1 MIVAWMLSALVF
13 TACMASA
20 AAAADSLARSFGRPT
35 RWLWCTA
42 LAAATIWPIL
52 VPAAVNT
59 LPQVR
64 LTAARLPAVSVLPDG
79 AALLGSPS
87 TPVSGAA
94 EILLLLAWAVASALL
109 VVRLVRGAGAL
120 RSIRD
125 RAERCTLDGVSVLV
139 TETLGPATIGLRR
152 GDVIVPRTMLA
163 LDASLRDL
171 VLRHEREHCL
181 AKDPRLLLASSVAV
195 ALFPWNAP
203 LWLIAR
209 RLRLALEIDCD
220 ARVLASGAEPKRY
233 GQLLLW
239 IAQHPGTIAL
249 APMLVAGQSHLERRI
264 VAMRSRLARPR
275 TAQLC
280 LAAGVLVAATFAA
293 CSEGSPNGPL
303 AGSNPA
309 TRPNEVAA
317 AVQRAVS
324 PVKAEGPYFEFQVE
338 RQVRQLP
345 GSGNLR
351 YPADMRRANQEGEVL
366 AQFVVRE
373 TGAVDITTFKALKS
387 TDPAFTA
394 AVANALPTMRFDA
407 AEIGGRKVPQL
418 VQQPFTFSLSRN

>member
-1 MIVAWMLSALVF
+1 MILSWMLSALMF
-13 TACMASA
+13 TAALALA
-20 AAAADSLARSFGRPT
+20 AAAADSITRSFGRAT
-35 RWLWCTA
+35 RWLWCAA
-42 LAAATIWPIL
+42 LAAATLWPIV
-52 VPAAVNT
+52 VPLAVSSLPRVRAA
-59 LPQVR
+59 
-64 LTAARLPAVSVLPDG
+64 AARLPAMSVLPDG
-79 AALLGSPS
+79 AAMIGSPS
-87 TPVSGAA
+87 GSASGAV
-94 EILLLLAWAVASALL
+94 ETLLLLAWALASTLL
-109 VVRLVRGAGAL
+109 VVRLARAAVVL
-120 RSIRD
+120 RAIRVH
-125 RAERCTLDGVSVLV
+125 AEPRTLDGVPVLV

-152 GDVIVPRTMLA
+152 GAVIVPRTVLE
-163 LDASLRDL
+163 LDASLRTL

-181 AKDPRLLLASSVAV
+181 ARDPWLLLASSVAV
-195 ALFPWNAP
+195 ALFPWNVA
-203 LWLIAR
+203 LWIIAR

-220 ARVLASGAEPKRY
+220 ARVLASGAEPTRY

-239 IAQHPGTIAL
+239 IAQHPGTLTL

-264 VAMRSRLARPR
+264 VAMRSRLTRPR
-275 TAQLC
+275 AAQLC
-280 LAAGVLVAATFAA
+280 LAVGTLAVAIVAA

-317 AVQRAVS
+317 SVRRAAS

-345 GSGNLR
+345 GSGSLR
-351 YPADMRRANQEGEVL
+351 YPAEMRRANKEGEVL

-373 TGAVDITTFKALKS
+373 TGVVDMTTFKALKA

-418 VQQPFTFSLSRN
+418 VQQPFTFSLTRN